1 MTIRVGVPAKGRLS
15 GDSLNWLRSKG
26 LDFSEPAAGRRYSA
40 SATGTVSAE
49 LVFLP
54 AGEIPGEIRRGNLMF
69 GITGA
74 DLVHE
79 QQPDWRQRME
89 IQAELGFGH
98 ARLMMAVPQFWIDV
112 DSVHDLDDVA
122 VSLRSRHGR
131 GLRIAT
137 KYHSLVRGFL
147 KGIDLTDYR
156 LVDSQGA
163 TEGTVANNMAE
174 AIADLVSTGATLAAN
189 GLKTLSDG
197 TVFESQAIFIRSREA
212 SADSADQPGLEEM
225 LNWRS

>member
-1 MTIRVGVPAKGRLS
+1 MNIKIGVPAKGRLS
-15 GDSLNWLRSKG
+15 GKSLDWLRSNG
-26 LDFSEPAAGRRYSA
+26 LGFNEPDLDRRYSVRA
-40 SATGTVSAE
+40 AGVVSAE

-54 AGEIPGEIRRGNLMF
+54 AGEIPEEIRRGNLMF

-89 IQAELGFGH
+89 IQAELGFGNT
-98 ARLMMAVPQFWIDV
+98 RLMIAVPQFWIDV
-112 DSVHDLDDVA
+112 ESVHDLDDVA
-122 VSLRSRHGR
+122 ARFRAEHGW

-137 KYHSLVRGFL
+137 KYHSLVREFL
-147 KGIDLTDYR
+147 RGIDLTDYR

-163 TEGTVANNMAE
+163 TEGTVANEMAE
-174 AIADLVSTGATLAAN
+174 AIADLVSTGETLTAN

-197 TVFESQAIFIRSREA
+197 LVFKSQAIFIRSREV
-212 SADSADQPGLEEM
+212 SLRSSDRPDIQEIM
-225 LNWRS
+225 TWR

>member
-1 MTIRVGVPAKGRLS
+1 MNIKIGVPAKGRLS
-15 GDSLNWLRSKG
+15 GKSLDWLRSSG
-26 LDFSEPAAGRRYSA
+26 LSFNEPDLDRRYSVRA
-40 SATGTVSAE
+40 AGVVTAE

-54 AGEIPGEIRRGNLMF
+54 AGEIPEEIRRGNLMF

-98 ARLMMAVPQFWIDV
+98 TRLMIAVPQFWIDV
-112 DSVHDLDDVA
+112 ESVHDLDDVA
-122 VSLRSRHGR
+122 ARFRAEHGW

-137 KYHSLVRGFL
+137 KYHSLVREFL
-147 KGIDLTDYR
+147 RGIDLTDYR

-163 TEGTVANNMAE
+163 TEGTVANEMAE
-174 AIADLVSTGATLAAN
+174 AIADLVSTGATLKAN

-197 TVFESQAIFIRSREA
+197 LVFESQAIFLRSREV
-212 SADSADQPGLEEM
+212 SLRSSDRPDIEEIM
-225 LNWRS
+225 TWR

>member
-1 MTIRVGVPAKGRLS
+1 MNIKIGVPAKGRLS
-15 GDSLNWLRSKG
+15 GKSLDWLRSNG
-26 LDFSEPAAGRRYSA
+26 LSFNEPDLVRRYSVRA
-40 SATGTVSAE
+40 AGVVSAE

-54 AGEIPGEIRRGNLMF
+54 AGEIPEEIRRGNLMF

-89 IQAELGFGH
+89 IQAELGFGNT
-98 ARLMMAVPQFWIDV
+98 RLMIAVPQFWIDV
-112 DSVHDLDDVA
+112 ESVHDLDDVA
-122 VSLRSRHGR
+122 ARFRAEHGW

-137 KYHSLVRGFL
+137 KYHSLVREFL
-147 KGIDLTDYR
+147 RGIDLTDYR

-163 TEGTVANNMAE
+163 TEGTVANEMAE
-174 AIADLVSTGATLAAN
+174 AIADLVSTGATLTAN

-197 TVFESQAIFIRSREA
+197 LVFKSQAIFIRSREV
-212 SADSADQPGLEEM
+212 SLRSSDRPDIQEIM
-225 LNWRS
+225 TWR

>member
-1 MTIRVGVPAKGRLS
+1 MNIKIGVPAKGRLS
-15 GDSLNWLRSKG
+15 GKSLDWLRSNG
-26 LDFSEPAAGRRYSA
+26 LSFNEPDLDRRYSVRA
-40 SATGTVSAE
+40 AGVVSAE

-54 AGEIPGEIRRGNLMF
+54 AGEIPEEIRRGNLMF

-89 IQAELGFGH
+89 IQAELGFGNT
-98 ARLMMAVPQFWIDV
+98 RLMIAVPQFWIDV
-112 DSVHDLDDVA
+112 ESVHDLDDVA
-122 VSLRSRHGR
+122 ARFRAEHGW

-137 KYHSLVRGFL
+137 KYHSLVREFL
-147 KGIDLTDYR
+147 RGIDLTDYR

-163 TEGTVANNMAE
+163 TEGTVANEMAE
-174 AIADLVSTGATLAAN
+174 AIADLVSTGATLTAN

-197 TVFESQAIFIRSREA
+197 LVFESQAIFLRSKEVSLRSSDRPDIQEI
-212 SADSADQPGLEEM
+212 M
-225 LNWRS
+225 TWR